1 MEQIRSL
8 ADQLRDELEKK
19 NDPTK
24 PATPAG
30 ERKKESKKR
39 TEPDI
44 LKAIREYDNADHRSM
59 VHVRFD
65 AKTAN
70 TMARF
75 KMATN
80 VDVTKFVAFA
90 VRHLF
95 DSHPELKAIIKQ
107 FIQNTEL

>member
-1 MEQIRSL
+1 MKSL
-8 ADQLRDELEKK
+8 ADQLRNELGKK
-19 NDPTK
+19 NDPAK
-24 PATPAG
+24 PPAQPP
-30 ERKKESKKR
+30 ERKKEVRKK

-44 LKAIREYDNADHRSM
+44 LKAIRAYDNSDHKSM

-65 AKTAN
+65 TRTAD
-70 TMARF
+70 TMAKF

-90 VRHLF
+90 V
-95 DSHPELKAIIKQ
+95 SHFFQTNPELKAIIKQ

>member
-19 NDPTK
+19 KDPK
-24 PATPAG
+24 AVAAPVQ
-30 ERKKESKKR
+30 ERKKENGKKP
-39 TEPDI
+39 EPDI
-44 LKAIREYDNADHRSM
+44 LKAIRAYDNADHKSM

-65 AKTAN
+65 AKTAD
-70 TMARF
+70 TMAKF

-90 VRHLF
+90 VRYLF
-95 DSHPELKAIIKQ
+95 DSQPELKAIIKQ